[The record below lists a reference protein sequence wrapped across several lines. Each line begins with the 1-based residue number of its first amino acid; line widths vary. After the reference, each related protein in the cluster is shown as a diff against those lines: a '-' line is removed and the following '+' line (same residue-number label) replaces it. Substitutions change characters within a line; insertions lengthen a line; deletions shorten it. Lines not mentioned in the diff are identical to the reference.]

1 MSISVGVEYALHCL
15 IYLAIPTTSRSIG
28 IKEMAAFQGISETY
42 LSKIFMKLRKKGL
55 VSAVPG
61 VKGGYR
67 LSREADEITFWDVVE
82 AIEGPHYRFQCAE
95 IRQHMAIVDP
105 HELPPSFSECPCLIS
120 EVRGRRPISH
130 LSQGKDDWLVIS
142 DGQGQTGRTL
152 LEGHRI
158 LGCPLRTGCCPV
170 KR

>member
-28 IKEMAAFQGISETY
+28 IKEMAAFQGVSETY

-82 AIEGPHYRFQCAE
+82 AIEGPIIGFNVPKSGSIWPLW
-95 IRQHMAIVDP
+95 IRTNCR
-105 HELPPSFSECPCLIS
+105 LPFRNVPA
-120 EVRGRRPISH
+120 
-130 LSQGKDDWLVIS
+130 
-142 DGQGQTGRTL
+142 
-152 LEGHRI
+152 
-158 LGCPLRTGCCPV
+158 
-170 KR
+170 

>member
-105 HELPPSFSECPCLIS
+105 HELPPSFSECPA
-120 EVRGRRPISH
+120 
-130 LSQGKDDWLVIS
+130 
-142 DGQGQTGRTL
+142 
-152 LEGHRI
+152 
-158 LGCPLRTGCCPV
+158 
-170 KR
+170 

>member
-82 AIEGPHYRFQCAE
+82 AIEAPLSVSMCRNQAAYGHCGSARIAAFLFG
-95 IRQHMAIVDP
+95 MS
-105 HELPPSFSECPCLIS
+105 LPD
-120 EVRGRRPISH
+120 
-130 LSQGKDDWLVIS
+130 Q
-142 DGQGQTGRTL
+142 
-152 LEGHRI
+152 
-158 LGCPLRTGCCPV
+158 
-170 KR
+170 

>member
-61 VKGGYR
+61 VKGAIAFPGKLMR
-67 LSREADEITFWDVVE
+67 LRFGMSWRPSRA
-82 AIEGPHYRFQCAE
+82 HYRFQCAE
-95 IRQHMAIVDP
+95 IRQHMPLWIRTNCR
-105 HELPPSFSECPCLIS
+105 LPFRNVPA
-120 EVRGRRPISH
+120 
-130 LSQGKDDWLVIS
+130 
-142 DGQGQTGRTL
+142 
-152 LEGHRI
+152 
-158 LGCPLRTGCCPV
+158 
-170 KR
+170 